1 MALVPLSTIRLHFG
15 RSGSTSREDD
25 DLWESLEAQA
35 VAWISTKSGWDLEG
49 AVAATDY
56 YNGTG
61 TNSLAL
67 RGVPDLDETFTLEER
82 DGDDWDE
89 ISSTDYTVITEA
101 YGARARLLYLTDGFK
116 QGEINYRVT
125 STRGY
130 TSTTCPLLLQRA
142 ILDLMA
148 LWYRQR
154 TEATPTSLSDSASSS
169 LAGAAM
175 PPSVAAWLEA
185 TATKPEP
192 VFLPPL
198 ARM

>member
-15 RSGSTSREDD
+15 RGGSASTEGN
-25 DLWESLEAQA
+25 DLWEALEAQA
-35 VAWISTKSGWDLEG
+35 VAWLSTKSGWDLEG
-49 AVAATDY
+49 VAEGTDY
-56 YNGTG
+56 YNGSG

-67 RGVPDLDETFTLEER
+67 RGVPDTGETFTLEVR
-82 DGDDWDE
+82 TADDWDE
-89 ISSTDYTVITEA
+89 IDSTDYTILTEA
-101 YGARARLLYLTDGFK
+101 YGARARILYLTDGFK
-116 QGEINYRVT
+116 QGEMNYRVT

-154 TEATPTSLSDSASSS
+154 TEATPTTLSDSTSAS

-185 TATKPEP
+185 AAAKPEP